1 MKIVVSD
8 LTVKY
13 NDLLVLDNINFNIPK
28 NTISAIVGPNGAG
41 KSTLL
46 KAKLGLKSFNGKISF
61 FGSSLKESI
70 KNISYMPQFQEVDWN
85 FPITVL
91 DVVLMGLINKIPFW
105 KKYSNKHINLAKKAL
120 NKVGMANFESNLI
133 SELSGGQKQ
142 KVFLA
147 RAIVSNPQILLLD
160 EPLAGVDFKSMNDI
174 FSVLKELKADGKTI
188 VMVHHNLEDLKDH
201 FDHIV
206 VVNKTILDHG
216 STKKVLANKS
226 IEKAFNS

>member
-1 MKIVVSD
+1 MQIVVSD
-8 LTVKY
+8 LAVKY
-13 NDLLVLDNINFNIPK
+13 NDLSVLDNINFDIPK
-28 NTISAIVGPNGAG
+28 NTMSAIVGPNGAG

-46 KAKLGLKSFNGKISF
+46 KAKLGLTTFSGNISF
-61 FGSSLKESI
+61 FGLSLKDSL

-105 KKYSNKHINLAKKAL
+105 KKYSDKHINLAKKAL
-120 NKVGMANFESNLI
+120 NEVGMTNFESNLI

-147 RAIVSNPQILLLD
+147 RAIVSNPKVLFLD

-174 FSVLKELKADGKTI
+174 FLVLKKLKSNGKTI
-188 VMVHHNLEDLKDH
+188 VMVHHNLKDLKKH
-201 FDHIV
+201 FDHVV
-206 VVNKTILDHG
+206 VVNKTILDYG
-216 STKKVLANKS
+216 SINKVLKNKS